1 MATKMI
7 RDYVSENTGEEL
19 PADLV
24 KMLRPKKLNRK
35 IYKRFSDYLLENGK
49 QEESDKLLRLARM
62 NEPISRKRPAPLT
75 QAMATASTMDNLIK
89 QETINDAIEDGIQ
102 DAVETHVEN
111 IIKDNDLD
119 KVKDMIGK
127 VSARMEHLTNVMEMM
142 FKQEVNPTKKSYE
155 DRPMKPVSGAERFA
169 MRFMRR

>member
-62 NEPISRKRPAPLT
+62 NEDYKPISRKRPAPLT

-111 IIKDNDLD
+111 IIKGNDLD

-155 DRPMKPVSGAERFA
+155 EKPISGAERFA